1 MIRKEKSLIQRVL
14 HVSNNT
20 FPKCF
25 PFLAKEYGLSQFS
38 SLQANSFAARFRAA
52 SRTITSLE
60 SNRRALGEARACF
73 GNLAMLGQ
81 LAHSLPW
88 WDSPPIVDMVH
99 QAAQGFGGQFG
110 NLSAV
115 VSEHARHHD
124 DELSLGDKVE
134 KNKSQLS
141 VQAVLYAH
149 ILPMLYPDNLH
160 SQIATR
166 LRTWCF
172 PVLGLM
178 WPTHDLEEVIR
189 NRMTLLVGQ
198 KKALVLS
205 VYKTWCNGWPTN
217 YRKHGTAR
225 SCIICGEQ
233 GFTDRLTHYIGCNV
247 LWTAITQ
254 ALALPRFS
262 GPFDTLLLHEHN
274 EASVL
279 QAAFAL
285 LIALSLYQ
293 ENQGKSSIH
302 NLNRAIA
309 EVIRRTR
316 MYA

>member
-1 MIRKEKSLIQRVL
+1 MSSNWSGPYNKWVHRANAIGAAGLAPSLGALAYNARAFSVLQYIGQLLPPPPYMIRKEKSLIQRVL

-124 DELSLGDKVE
+124 ADLSLGEKV
-134 KNKSQLS
+134 KQLISTFCAGRS
-141 VQAVLYAH
+141 VC
-149 ILPMLYPDNLH
+149 PH
-160 SQIATR
+160 S
-166 LRTWCF
+166 
-172 PVLGLM
+172 P
-178 WPTHDLEEVIR
+178 H
-189 NRMTLLVGQ
+189 
-198 KKALVLS
+198 
-205 VYKTWCNGWPTN
+205 
-217 YRKHGTAR
+217 
-225 SCIICGEQ
+225 
-233 GFTDRLTHYIGCNV
+233 
-247 LWTAITQ
+247 
-254 ALALPRFS
+254 ALP
-262 GPFDTLLLHEHN
+262 
-274 EASVL
+274 
-279 QAAFAL
+279 
-285 LIALSLYQ
+285 
-293 ENQGKSSIH
+293 
-302 NLNRAIA
+302 
-309 EVIRRTR
+309 
-316 MYA
+316 